1 MAKENKKRTAKNM
14 KKVKRALKSLGVN
27 FLHFDDQETDNKN
40 KTENGDENSGA
51 SCDKEYCRMGC
62 ICDSIT
68 GKSAIPPS
76 HCGKVECMFN
86 CNCSKDAL
94 KLTNSHDNKIGI
106 AAEGLRSSSFR

>member
-1 MAKENKKRTAKNM
+1 MAKENKKRTNM

-27 FLHFDDQETDNKN
+27 FLHFDDQETLVSNDKN
-40 KTENGDENSGA
+40 KTENVDENS